1 MHDLVQNEPP
11 VLTST
16 QATSII
22 RYEHPLNERIRTLMR
37 LEVLYHRVAT
47 FAERTSPADHHVALL
62 SLFEITDV
70 AARADLKTDLL
81 QELERQKQ
89 VLGPLRSNPD
99 IDQQALTDLLGMIDQ
114 VSANLLGQAGK
125 VGMHLRESEWLM
137 AIKQRAAIPGG
148 VCEFDLP
155 AYHYWLNQ
163 DPETRQRDLAS
174 WIEPFDPIRT
184 GSAIVLRLL
193 RENARTSRHTAYR
206 GVFQLMLTTTKVAQL
221 LRLTMQRELPCVPE
235 ISANKYALNIRFI
248 GASGMD
254 RGNVVDQD
262 IEFEMMFCN
271 L

>member
-1 MHDLVQNEPP
+1 MTPFPP
-11 VLTST
+11 PSPVILF
-16 QATSII
+16 
-22 RYEHPLNERIRTLMR
+22 EHPLNERIRTLMR
-37 LEVLYHRVAT
+37 LEDLFARAHY
-47 FAERTSPADHHVALL
+47 FAERDGAPEHHAALL

-70 AARADLKTDLL
+70 ASRADLKTDLL

-89 VLGPLRSNPD
+89 VLAPLRSNPE
-99 IDQQALTDLLGMIDQ
+99 IDQQALASLLNEIDHVNADLL
-114 VSANLLGQAGK
+114 AQAGK

-137 AIKQRAAIPGG
+137 AIKQRAGIPGG

-155 AYHYWLNQ
+155 AYHYWLNKE
-163 DPETRQRDLAS
+163 PAARQRDLAA
-174 WIEPFDPIRT
+174 WIEPFEPIRS

-193 RENARTSRHTAYR
+193 RENSRASRHTAYR

-221 LRLTMQRELPCVPE
+221 LRLTLKRDPPCVPE

-248 GASGMD
+248 GVSGMD

-262 IEFEMMFCN
+262 VVFELMFCN